1 MSMRI
6 KISLPALEKVMKAEK
21 VEQYKLKKLLINALI
36 IRLFICVLVLLVGK
50 NMNEIYFIS
59 DDAAYENLAKAY
71 LQSASSPIDLG
82 ALTLIGATGY
92 LQIFW
97 PYVVCISAYVFHSIY
112 AARFINVFLSILTI
126 KLIYDLTKSISNNH
140 PTAIRAARIYAYL
153 PYPILVCCFP
163 IKDIYLTVAVL
174 YVFVIFIKF
183 QNLQKITIIQFI
195 LSIMLLIGAYFT
207 RGGVVEMMS
216 LFFIAFL
223 MKRFA
228 DTHNYAAIMLC
239 ITFTFVFLY
248 VFGGLIF
255 DSFSIKIDNYG
266 GYAQM
271 DTTISAIQMSSVT
284 QIYKLPFTYFFASLQ
299 PIPLSLF
306 TPEAGKMWSQLIY
319 YGNLT
324 MIPVACGNFLYIFYK
339 KKNSLFWICSA
350 VMYCAVTTLSLG
362 IFRHYLFLLPLEM
375 INYSLYMENATQVK
389 RSNCLVFAA
398 CCFVMILL
406 YSCYCLIR

>member
-1 MSMRI
+1 
-6 KISLPALEKVMKAEK
+6 
-21 VEQYKLKKLLINALI
+21 
-36 IRLFICVLVLLVGK
+36 
-50 NMNEIYFIS
+50 
-59 DDAAYENLAKAY
+59 
-71 LQSASSPIDLG
+71 
-82 ALTLIGATGY
+82 
-92 LQIFW
+92 
-97 PYVVCISAYVFHSIY
+97 
-112 AARFINVFLSILTI
+112 
-126 KLIYDLTKSISNNH
+126 
-140 PTAIRAARIYAYL
+140 
-153 PYPILVCCFP
+153 
-163 IKDIYLTVAVL
+163 
-174 YVFVIFIKF
+174 
-183 QNLQKITIIQFI
+183 
-195 LSIMLLIGAYFT
+195 
-207 RGGVVEMMS
+207 
-216 LFFIAFL
+216 
-223 MKRFA
+223 
-228 DTHNYAAIMLC
+228 MLC